1 MNDLEKKQLINLKKA
16 IVEDA
21 ERRKE
26 KVIAVDA
33 KTFKDVKGK
42 EIRLKLTSELL
53 EKMKKDIEIIRSV
66 DDWILLCNIWR
77 R

>member
-26 KVIAVDA
+26 KVIAVDS

-42 EIRLKLTSELL
+42 EIRLKLTTELL
-53 EKMKKDIEIIRSV
+53 EKMKKDIEN
-66 DDWILLCNIWR
+66 D
-77 R
+77 

>member
-1 MNDLEKKQLINLKKA
+1 MSDLEKKQLINLKKA

-42 EIRLKLTSELL
+42 EIRLKLTTEVL
-53 EKMKKDIEIIRSV
+53 EKMKKEV
-66 DDWILLCNIWR
+66 EE
-77 R
+77 

>member
-33 KTFKDVKGK
+33 KSFKDVKGK
-42 EIRLKLTSELL
+42 EIRLKLTTELL
-53 EKMKKDIEIIRSV
+53 EKMKKDIE
-66 DDWILLCNIWR
+66 DEW
-77 R
+77 

>member
-26 KVIAVDA
+26 KIIAVDA

-53 EKMKKDIEIIRSV
+53 EKMKRDIEDEI
-66 DDWILLCNIWR
+66 
-77 R
+77 

>member
-33 KTFKDVKGK
+33 KSFKDVKGK
-42 EIRLKLTSELL
+42 EIRLKLTTELL
-53 EKMKKDIEIIRSV
+53 EKMKKDIE
-66 DDWILLCNIWR
+66 DD
-77 R
+77 

>member
-26 KVIAVDA
+26 KIIAVDA

-53 EKMKKDIEIIRSV
+53 EKMKKDIEDEVQS
-66 DDWILLCNIWR
+66 LG
-77 R
+77 

>member
-42 EIRLKLTSELL
+42 EIRLKLTTELL
-53 EKMKKDIEIIRSV
+53 EKMKKDIADEI
-66 DDWILLCNIWR
+66 
-77 R
+77 

>member
-66 DDWILLCNIWR
+66 DD
-77 R
+77 

>member
-1 MNDLEKKQLINLKKA
+1 MNDLEKKLLINLKKA

-53 EKMKKDIEIIRSV
+53 EKMKKDIENETQS
-66 DDWILLCNIWR
+66 LG
-77 R
+77 

>member
-42 EIRLKLTSELL
+42 EIRLKLTTELL
-53 EKMKKDIEIIRSV
+53 EKMKKDIE
-66 DDWILLCNIWR
+66 DD
-77 R
+77 

>member
-33 KTFKDVKGK
+33 KSFKDVKGK
-42 EIRLKLTSELL
+42 EIRLKLTTELL
-53 EKMKKDIEIIRSV
+53 EKMKKDIE
-66 DDWILLCNIWR
+66 DE
-77 R
+77 

>member
-33 KTFKDVKGK
+33 ETFKDVKGK
-42 EIRLKLTSELL
+42 EIRLKLTTELL
-53 EKMKKDIEIIRSV
+53 EKMKKDVEDEI
-66 DDWILLCNIWR
+66 
-77 R
+77 

>member
-1 MNDLEKKQLINLKKA
+1 MTDLEKKQLINLKKA
-16 IVEDA
+16 IVADA

-42 EIRLKLTSELL
+42 EIRLKLTTELL
-53 EKMKKDIEIIRSV
+53 EKMKKDIEGEI
-66 DDWILLCNIWR
+66 
-77 R
+77 

>member
-16 IVEDA
+16 IVADA

-42 EIRLKLTSELL
+42 EIRLKLTTELL
-53 EKMKKDIEIIRSV
+53 EEMKKDIEGEI
-66 DDWILLCNIWR
+66 
-77 R
+77 

>member
-42 EIRLKLTSELL
+42 EIRLKLTTELL
-53 EKMKKDIEIIRSV
+53 EKMKKDIE
-66 DDWILLCNIWR
+66 DE
-77 R
+77 

>member
-1 MNDLEKKQLINLKKA
+1 MNDLEKKLLINLKKA

-26 KVIAVDA
+26 KVIAVNA

-42 EIRLKLTSELL
+42 EIRLKLTTEIL
-53 EKMKKDIEIIRSV
+53 EEMKKDIEGEI
-66 DDWILLCNIWR
+66 
-77 R
+77 

>member
-16 IVEDA
+16 IVVDA

-42 EIRLKLTSELL
+42 EIRLKLTTELL
-53 EKMKKDIEIIRSV
+53 EEMKKDIEGEI
-66 DDWILLCNIWR
+66 
-77 R
+77 

>member
-1 MNDLEKKQLINLKKA
+1 MNDLEKKLLINLKKA

-53 EKMKKDIEIIRSV
+53 EKMKKDIE
-66 DDWILLCNIWR
+66 NEK
-77 R
+77 

>member
-26 KVIAVDA
+26 KVIAVDT

-42 EIRLKLTSELL
+42 EIRLKLTTEIL
-53 EKMKKDIEIIRSV
+53 EKMKKDIT
-66 DDWILLCNIWR
+66 DD
-77 R
+77 

>member
-1 MNDLEKKQLINLKKA
+1 MGDLEKKQLINLKKA

-21 ERRKE
+21 ENRKE

-42 EIRLKLTSELL
+42 EIRLKLTSVLL
-53 EKMKKDIEIIRSV
+53 EKMKKDIENEI
-66 DDWILLCNIWR
+66 
-77 R
+77 

>member
-53 EKMKKDIEIIRSV
+53 EKMKKDIEDEI
-66 DDWILLCNIWR
+66 
-77 R
+77 

>member
-16 IVEDA
+16 IIEDA

-42 EIRLKLTSELL
+42 EIRLKLTTELL
-53 EKMKKDIEIIRSV
+53 EKMKKDVEDEV
-66 DDWILLCNIWR
+66 
-77 R
+77 

>member
-16 IVEDA
+16 IVKDA

-33 KTFKDVKGK
+33 QTFKDIKGK
-42 EIRLKLTSELL
+42 EIRLKLTTELL
-53 EKMKKDIEIIRSV
+53 EKMKKDV
-66 DDWILLCNIWR
+66 ADD
-77 R
+77 

>member
-33 KTFKDVKGK
+33 ETFKDVKGK
-42 EIRLKLTSELL
+42 EIRLKLTTELL
-53 EKMKKDIEIIRSV
+53 EKMKKDIE
-66 DDWILLCNIWR
+66 DD
-77 R
+77 

>member
-16 IVEDA
+16 IVKDA

-42 EIRLKLTSELL
+42 EIRLKLTTEIL
-53 EKMKKDIEIIRSV
+53 EKMKKDIEDEI
-66 DDWILLCNIWR
+66 
-77 R
+77 

>member
-42 EIRLKLTSELL
+42 EIRLKLTTKLL
-53 EKMKKDIEIIRSV
+53 EEMKKDIE
-66 DDWILLCNIWR
+66 DD
-77 R
+77 

>member
-26 KVIAVDA
+26 KIIAVDA

-53 EKMKKDIEIIRSV
+53 KKMKNDIENEI
-66 DDWILLCNIWR
+66 
-77 R
+77 